1 MGRGACY
8 VARIFHLGRGQKYY
22 QGARVYQG
30 GHAPGQEFTRGGM
43 PRARVYQG
51 GMPRGKGLPGGACH
65 GARDFTR
72 GGIAPGQGFLPGG
85 ALPPY
90 APPVA
95 TSLCLSVLL
104 TLLLRL
110 VLDTIWW
117 CFNPF
122 ISQNTFPS
130 VYA

>member
-1 MGRGACY
+1 MPRGKSSPGGACP
-8 VARIFHLGRGQKYY
+8 GE
-22 QGARVYQG
+22 RVYQG
-30 GHAPGQEFTRGGM
+30 GHAPGQGFTRGGM
-43 PRARVYQG
+43 A

-95 TSLCLSVLL
+95 TSLRSNSSIYSI
-104 TLLLRL
+104 LRL
-110 VLDTIWW
+110 IEQPVNRVNRLIGSFFPGTES
-117 CFNPF
+117 
-122 ISQNTFPS
+122 SQ
-130 VYA
+130 

>member
-1 MGRGACY
+1 MPRGKS
-8 VARIFHLGRGQKYY
+8 LP
-22 QGARVYQG
+22 G
-30 GHAPGQEFTRGGM
+30 GHAPGQGFTR
-43 PRARVYQG
+43 G

-95 TSLCLSVLL
+95 TSLIEHAHYFQLGITLKNYSNIKISDFKGGTSVSPLCGLSRNQLPHV
-104 TLLLRL
+104 
-110 VLDTIWW
+110 
-117 CFNPF
+117 
-122 ISQNTFPS
+122 
-130 VYA
+130 